1 MVSGV
6 TFGGG
11 EEVRFEG
18 SEEGWPMGVF
28 SPSDPGSGLRV
39 GDIIVEDGDA
49 PSRSVGLLLSEPL
62 GGSNDG
68 NGGSGEGGRFIVTGK
83 SLFLNRIS
91 SSTAL
96 LLPRA
101 QLITP
106 SPSVWYL

>member
-1 MVSGV
+1 
-6 TFGGG
+6 
-11 EEVRFEG
+11 
-18 SEEGWPMGVF
+18 MGVF
-28 SPSDPGSGLRV
+28 SSSDPDSGLRV

-49 PSRSVGLLLSEPL
+49 PSRSVGSLLSEPSSPL

-68 NGGSGEGGRFIVTGK
+68 NGGSGEGGRFTVTGK

-91 SSTAL
+91 SSIAL